1 MLSMNFTNLLLS
13 ASVAVAVLPIAA
25 VAGDPRIDQWYTV
38 QTGKYARIY
47 TDAAAKTAGNA
58 VATWSNGSQTQTL
71 PAYSG
76 VQEVSSSDSWV
87 YLRTTGLGVH
97 VMGPWSVGFPNLPQN
112 RKILYR
118 IPRTTAVPATPS
130 LTGLGSI
137 GYFVDGVAM
146 FDSRD
151 GFFWNGS
158 TEGGGAGSGF
168 WNREA
173 YVNEGATFDPAY
185 AHQEQQG
192 TYHYHANPIALRY
205 LLGDHVDLNA
215 TTRTYSESTAPVTR
229 HSPIL
234 GWVADGFPVYGPY
247 GYAAATN
254 PAGGLRRMI
263 SGFQL
268 RNGQKGTDNLTTS
281 GRSSIPAW
289 AKRLYG
295 STGTQTGP
303 AVSTT
308 YPLGRYME
316 DNAYLGDLG
325 FSQGTDFDLDE
336 SNGRFCVTPEFPNGT
351 YAYFVSIAADG
362 TPVYPYNIGRAY
374 HGTPSGGD
382 VASIS
387 ETVTTNFVGGPSRP
401 VVFDVPTLKN
411 GEVTLV
417 WSAVE
422 GGSYQLESANDLQSW
437 SSTGSLVTASGNVG
451 TTNVAAASLGDRRF
465 YRVSAVTLADY
476 DPATGTANSGG
487 TGGGG
492 GGGGTQGPPLASIS
506 PISGNRGS
514 SITVTMT
521 LGQNPPPAAI
531 NPSSAALGTIA
542 GSSVKRSGNTVTA
555 TFTIPSNASIGA
567 VTASVTFPGPPG
579 SGDVSFALQNGF
591 TIR

>member
-1 MLSMNFTNLLLS
+1 MNSDSNFLAALM
-13 ASVAVAVLPIAA
+13 AAAFLPIAA
-25 VAGDPRIDQWYTV
+25 VAGDPRTDQWYVT
-38 QTGKYARIY
+38 QSGKYARIY
-47 TDAAAKTAGNA
+47 TDAAAKTAGSA
-58 VATWSNGSQTQTL
+58 VTTWSNGTQTQSL

-76 VQEVSSSDSWV
+76 VQEVYSSDSWV

-97 VMGPWSVGFPNLPQN
+97 VMGPWSTGFPNLPQN

-118 IPRTTAVPATPS
+118 IPRTPSVPATPS

-151 GFFWNGS
+151 GFVWTGT
-158 TEGGGAGSGF
+158 TESGGAGTGY

-205 LLGDHVDLNA
+205 LLGDHVDFNA
-215 TTRTYSESTAPVTR
+215 TTRTYAESTPPVTR

-247 GYAAATN
+247 GYAVATN
-254 PAGGLRRMI
+254 PASGLRRMI

-268 RNGQKGTDNLTTS
+268 RNGQKGTDNLTTA
-281 GRSSIPAW
+281 GRASIPAW
-289 AKRLYG
+289 ATRLYG
-295 STGTQTGP
+295 TSGTQTGP
-303 AVSTT
+303 AVSTS

-316 DNAYLGDLG
+316 DNAFLGDLG
-325 FSQGTDFDLDE
+325 YKQGVDFDLDE

-362 TPVYPYNIGRAY
+362 TPVYPYNIGRSY
-374 HGTPSGGD
+374 HGTPSGGN
-382 VASIS
+382 VTSIP
-387 ETVTTNFVGGPSRP
+387 ETVITNFVGGPSRP
-401 VVFDVPTLKN
+401 IVFGSPVVKS
-411 GEVTLV
+411 GEV
-417 WSAVE
+417 
-422 GGSYQLESANDLQSW
+422 
-437 SSTGSLVTASGNVG
+437 SLVN
-451 TTNVAAASLGDRRF
+451 F
-465 YRVSAVTLADY
+465 
-476 DPATGTANSGG
+476 DPVTGTANTGG
-487 TGGGG
+487 GGGG

-506 PISGNRGS
+506 PISGSRGTTV
-514 SITVTMT
+514 TVTMT
-521 LGQNPPPAAI
+521 LGQNPPPTAV

-542 GSSVKRSGNTVTA
+542 GSNVRRSGNLVTA
-555 TFTIPSNASIGA
+555 SFAIPSNASTGV

-579 SGDVSFALQNGF
+579 SGDVTFALQNGF
-591 TIR
+591 AIK